1 MYNNLHYNEP
11 VSLTIQNWHWRNNE
25 KFLPFVTFLTR
36 FKLKFPFFFYWD
48 CSCVLTV
55 GRNILPKKRRKNDF
69 KRNWNC
75 DHLRLMW
82 IFDLDWQS
90 QSCLIS
96 NSKEF
101 SRVILLVFEPVC
113 FFLTRKNIRE
123 GKSCNSLKVHQQFMI
138 RFRLPELLSRD
149 S

>member
-36 FKLKFPFFFYWD
+36 FKQKFTFFLLGLQLCTYSGQEHFTKEKKEEWFQEELELWSSATNVGIWPWLTKSILFNLKQQ
-48 CSCVLTV
+48 
-55 GRNILPKKRRKNDF
+55 R
-69 KRNWNC
+69 
-75 DHLRLMW
+75 
-82 IFDLDWQS
+82 IFS
-90 QSCLIS
+90 G
-96 NSKEF
+96 NSSGF
-101 SRVILLVFEPVC
+101 WAC
-113 FFLTRKNIRE
+113 MFFLTRKNIRE